1 MKCKNML
8 LSALLLATGLWAR
21 PVMAEEPAS
30 PKPEDAVRI
39 VISGDAYYTR
49 YNLDRSRDEECGDE
63 RKGYYLMLMPVEV
76 SWKHYIREGFY
87 VSPYTMFSVTHD
99 FGDESWNKSYWNNNQ
114 IVSLGL
120 RLGSEQDFTDESGM
134 YTGGVYGALFA
145 EYQFL
150 TDSFDGSKDSVPDDI
165 SSGNFKTGA
174 SVWLAHS
181 SDVGR
186 GVRFWKEMW
195 GELAYHST
203 YFNDEDEDN
212 YLIATLLPKIG
223 LGFDMGK
230 VALEPYLKVSLVND
244 FLGKDWNE
252 EPWINYVQYG
262 PGVRLSLS
270 ELLPGS
276 FYVYAEYFRVD
287 YLDESSDVSE
297 DVRYG
302 LAFWV
307 PIL

>member
-1 MKCKNML
+1 MKYRNTL
-8 LSALLLATGLWAR
+8 LSALLVGAGMSAM
-21 PVMAEEPAS
+21 PVMAEESAPTKPA
-30 PKPEDAVRI
+30 DGVRI
-39 VISGDAYYTR
+39 TVSSDAYYTR
-49 YNLDRSRDEECGDE
+49 YNLDRNRDQESGEARE
-63 RKGYYLMLMPVEV
+63 GYYLMLMPVEV
-76 SWKHYIREGFY
+76 SWKHYLRDDLY
-87 VSPYTMFSVTHD
+87 VSPYTMFSLTHD
-99 FGDESWNKSYWNNNQ
+99 FGDESWNRSYWNNNQ
-114 IVSLGL
+114 IVSLGV
-120 RLGSEQDFTDESGM
+120 RLGREHDYTDDSGR
-134 YTGGVYGALFA
+134 YIGGVYGSLFT

-150 TDSFDGSKDSVPDDI
+150 TDSFDGSKDGVPDDI
-165 SSGNFKTGA
+165 SSENFKAGA
-174 SVWLAHS
+174 GVWLAHS
-181 SDVGR
+181 SEIAS

-244 FLGKDWNE
+244 FLGREWNE
-252 EPWINYVQYG
+252 KPWINYVQYG
-262 PGVRLSLS
+262 PGARLSFDK
-270 ELLPGS
+270 LLPGT
-276 FYVYAEYFRVD
+276 FFVYAEYFRVD